1 MPVISRFFGIVISMY
16 YNDHPPP
23 HFHIAYA
30 EHKAQM
36 AIETLAI
43 IEGEL
48 PRRVVNLTMEWAALH
63 RDELRADWAL
73 ARNGQPL
80 ERIVP
85 LD

>member
-1 MPVISRFFGIVISMY
+1 MPIVSRFFGIIISMY
-16 YNDHPPP
+16 YNDHQPP
-23 HFHIAYA
+23 HFHIRYG
-30 EHKAQM
+30 EYRAQM

-63 RDELRADWAL
+63 RDELRVDWEL

>member
-1 MPVISRFFGIVISMY
+1 MPIISRFFGIIISMY
-16 YNDHPPP
+16 YNDHQPP
-23 HFHIAYA
+23 HFHVRYA
-30 EHKAQM
+30 EHRAQM
-36 AIETLAI
+36 VIETLAI

-63 RDELRADWAL
+63 RDELRADWEL
-73 ARNGQPL
+73 ARSGQPL

>member
-1 MPVISRFFGIVISMY
+1 MPVISRFFGIIISMY

-23 HFHIAYA
+23 HFHISYA
-30 EHKAQM
+30 EHRAQM

-48 PRRVVNLTMEWAALH
+48 PRRAINLAMEWAALH
-63 RDELRADWAL
+63 RDELRADWEL

-80 ERIVP
+80 EKIEP

>member
-16 YNDHPPP
+16 YNDHVPP

-30 EHKAQM
+30 HNKAQM

-48 PRRVVNLTMEWAALH
+48 PRRAINLTMEWAALH
-63 RDELRADWAL
+63 RDELRT
-73 ARNGQPL
+73 N
-80 ERIVP
+80 
-85 LD
+85 

>member
-1 MPVISRFFGIVISMY
+1 MY

-23 HFHIAYA
+23 HFHVTYG
-30 EHKAQM
+30 EYRAQM

-48 PRRVVNLTMEWAALH
+48 PRRVINLTMEWASLH
-63 RDELRADWAL
+63 RDELRADWEL

>member
-1 MPVISRFFGIVISMY
+1 MY

-23 HFHIAYA
+23 HFHVAYG
-30 EHKAQM
+30 EFRAQM

-48 PRRVVNLTMEWAALH
+48 PRRVMNLTMEWAALH

>member
-1 MPVISRFFGIVISMY
+1 MY

-23 HFHIAYA
+23 HFHLAYG
-30 EHKAQM
+30 EFRAQM

-63 RDELRADWAL
+63 
-73 ARNGQPL
+73 
-80 ERIVP
+80 
-85 LD
+85 

>member
-1 MPVISRFFGIVISMY
+1 
-16 YNDHPPP
+16 
-23 HFHIAYA
+23 
-30 EHKAQM
+30 M

-63 RDELRADWAL
+63 RDELRADWEL